1 MSWRTNRAILLARN
15 VGRTLCLNRRPA
27 GLMNGF
33 GYEARYDERF
43 SQSSSVGDVVWDV
56 GANVG
61 Y

>member
-1 MSWRTNRAILLARN
+1 
-15 VGRTLCLNRRPA
+15 
-27 GLMNGF
+27 MNGF